1 MSLMPYNPFKEIEEW
16 FGEVPRTPRADVYE
30 KGKNII
36 AEVELPGVKTED
48 IKVDIEDN
56 MLSIEAKSEKKKEKK
71 EKGYYKRELSSGYYR
86 RVLPLPVEVKENKAD
101 ASYDQG
107 VLKVVIPKKKEEK
120 KERKSTKI
128 KVKSKKKK

>member
-1 MSLMPYNPFKEIEEW
+1 MSLIPYNPFKEIEEW
-16 FGEVPRTPRADVYE
+16 FGEVPRTPRVDVYE

-36 AEVELPGVKTED
+36 AEIELPGVKAED

-71 EKGYYKRELSSGYYR
+71 EKGYYKKELSSGYYR
-86 RVLPLPVEVKENKAD
+86 RVLPLPVEVKEDKAD

-107 VLKVVIPKKKEEK
+107 VLKVIIPKKKEEK
-120 KERKSTKI
+120 KEKKSTKI
-128 KVKSKKKK
+128 KVKNKKKK